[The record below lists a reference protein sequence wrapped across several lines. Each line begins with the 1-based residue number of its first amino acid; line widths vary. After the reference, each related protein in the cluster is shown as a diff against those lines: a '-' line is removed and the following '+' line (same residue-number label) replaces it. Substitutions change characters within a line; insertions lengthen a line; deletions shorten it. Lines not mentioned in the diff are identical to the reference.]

1 MVAAKAQQP
10 KTEDEA
16 QTQPLTGRETADMDA
31 LLARIEA
38 FLSSP
43 PPSIRLTEE
52 ARVALAAPLDPKYLK
67 TRKGQ
72 GGKLFTYCDLDYLE
86 RRAGEVDPDW
96 GVHFDA
102 TTPNV
107 LTCTVTILSI
117 SRSATAG
124 YFLPQKYEVSR
135 WNPDTRKS
143 ESAIKDMNPEEAHT
157 RVTRA
162 QAAAERRAFA
172 MFGLGAELWASQE
185 SEHSEGGEESPKAST
200 PVRAGNSNSGGGE
213 FRAPSEA
220 RVNLLVDL
228 GVPAGVAKLINSWST
243 GKDSKGQPISD
254 VSKTI
259 TALFEARGRDKGP
272 VSQRVWERIVN
283 ENAPYALSSAGNTN
297 DDDYEDDDF

>member
-1 MVAAKAQQP
+1 MVATK
-10 KTEDEA
+10 KTEDT
-16 QTQPLTGRETADMDA
+16 QTTEQQSVELDA
-31 LLARIEA
+31 LLARIEE
-38 FLSSP
+38 FLKN
-43 PPSIRLTEE
+43 PPSQPRLTEE
-52 ARVALAAPLDPKYLK
+52 ARAALAAPLDPRFLK

-117 SRSATAG
+117 PRSATAG

-135 WNPDTRKS
+135 WNSDTRKS
-143 ESAIKDMNPEEAHT
+143 ESTIKDMNPEEAHT

-185 SEHSEGGEESPKAST
+185 SEGEESPRPAAPSRT
-200 PVRAGNSNSGGGE
+200 GNSNQSSGE
-213 FRAPSEA
+213 FREPTQA
-220 RVNLLVDL
+220 RINFLGDL
-228 GVPAGVAKLINSWST
+228 GVPAGVAKLINSWSN
-243 GKDSKGQPISD
+243 GKDEKGQPVSD
-254 VSKTI
+254 VSTVI
-259 TALFEARGRDKGP
+259 NALLQARGRDKGP
-272 VSQRVWERIVN
+272 VSQRVWERIVS
-283 ENAPYALSSAGNTN
+283 EHAPYALSASAGATN
-297 DDDYEDDDF
+297 DDEFEDDDF